1 MATDRRNSFAA
12 IPQLEAQLEK
22 ILKENVIFEKKVINI
37 QEFQSDFYSEYG
49 QYKELISGKFSAV
62 TADIVYLKTF
72 EADIENLYAEAV
84 MTKELSA
91 EVAKLG
97 YATIEELNAQIANI
111 SDLTTE
117 NFKAVNAEIS
127 QMLKAN
133 ELAANVAELGYLKT
147 DELNAKIAS
156 LGYITA
162 ESAELE
168 YVKIDKANI
177 DSAWVE
183 NLLVTGNFL
192 IDTVHGES
200 GYYTK
205 DLVGVN
211 VAGDI
216 IVGNTIKA
224 DALIL
229 QGTDGI
235 YRRLNIDSLGE
246 AYVDSNP
253 IYNQK
258 LDGSVLVAESVT
270 AKEINVSDLF
280 AQDITATGEITGAK
294 LLSAYIESTSGKIGG
309 FTIGNSALYNGAT
322 TLAGADNSVYLGL
335 DGISCG
341 TKFKVDKKGVL
352 STADIKMEK
361 TNTED
366 GITST
371 FGTYISSPDT
381 WTGSGFAVPEIKTK
395 TKTVVDGV
403 TYSDTLTMYP
413 FRISLE
419 KYVTG
424 TDNTW
429 LRLEPTKLSM
439 FSYITTNGFKV
450 PELFIQPAGANS
462 LSSVTLGKEAH
473 QIYSVKW
480 TDDPYDYPD
489 DPLASCPH
497 EMYPIDINAST
508 VTFNSAVAIKNQ
520 GLELYHATP
529 YIDFHFGNSD
539 ADYTSRIIESK
550 SGTLQAEC
558 NLNIT
563 GDVGAA
569 NLTRKSVTI
578 SGLPSDAGYTC
589 YYYPVLKVCFLRL
602 YYTGKAISATTATV
616 LGTVASG
623 YRPSTQH
630 ALSIYPSQD
639 TLKHRQ
645 AAISSDGGIK
655 FYSEV
660 AKDAAD
666 DTYITGF
673 WFV

>member
-49 QYKELISGKFSAV
+49 QYKELIAGKFSAV
-62 TADIVYLKTF
+62 TADIAYLKTF

-84 MTKELSA
+84 MTKDLSA

-97 YATIEELNAQIANI
+97 YL
-111 SDLTTE
+111 S
-117 NFKAVNAEIS
+117 
-127 QMLKAN
+127 
-133 ELAANVAELGYLKT
+133 
-147 DELNAKIAS
+147 AK
-156 LGYITA
+156 
-162 ESAELE
+162 SAELE

-200 GYYTK
+200 GYYSK

-246 AYVDSNP
+246 AYVDSDP

-270 AKEINVSDLF
+270 ATEINVSDLF
-280 AQDITATGEITGAK
+280 AQDITATGKITGAK
-294 LLSAYIESTSGKIGG
+294 LLSTYIESTSGKIGG

-341 TKFKVDKKGVL
+341 VSFKVDKAGNLSATSGKIAGFTIDNDKLSNAENPTSILDIGYTQEELKRWPGAMGNSYYLDYQGNMKVGIDNTGVGFYSL
-352 STADIKMEK
+352 RRRGTPPVTISEIRSDYNLKNGEK
-361 TNTED
+361 TELV
-366 GITST
+366 
-371 FGTYISSPDT
+371 SSKVYAGLSGESVVFVVGENETMDSWLET
-381 WTGSGFAVPEIKTK
+381 WYSHSGFGIQRVEETAM
-395 TKTVVDGV
+395 GLAA
-403 TYSDTLTMYP
+403 TY
-413 FRISLE
+413 
-419 KYVTG
+419 
-424 TDNTW
+424 
-429 LRLEPTKLSM
+429 
-439 FSYITTNGFKV
+439 
-450 PELFIQPAGANS
+450 
-462 LSSVTLGKEAH
+462 
-473 QIYSVKW
+473 
-480 TDDPYDYPD
+480 
-489 DPLASCPH
+489 
-497 EMYPIDINAST
+497 
-508 VTFNSAVAIKNQ
+508 
-520 GLELYHATP
+520 
-529 YIDFHFGNSD
+529 
-539 ADYTSRIIESK
+539 
-550 SGTLQAEC
+550 GTLQAEC

-563 GDVGAA
+563 GDVSAA
-569 NLTRKSVTI
+569 NLTRESVTI
-578 SGLPSDAGYTC
+578 SGLPSGATYTC
-589 YYYPVLKVCFLRL
+589 YYYPVLKMCFLRL
-602 YYTGKAISATTATV
+602 YYTGKAVSATTATV

-630 ALSIYPSQD
+630 ALSVYPSQD

-655 FYSEV
+655 FYSEA

>member
-49 QYKELISGKFSAV
+49 QYKELIAGKFSAV

-84 MTKELSA
+84 MTKDLSA

-97 YATIEELNAQIANI
+97 YL
-111 SDLTTE
+111 
-117 NFKAVNAEIS
+117 
-127 QMLKAN
+127 
-133 ELAANVAELGYLKT
+133 
-147 DELNAKIAS
+147 
-156 LGYITA
+156 TA
-162 ESAELE
+162 ESAEIE

-200 GYYTK
+200 GYYSK

-246 AYVDSNP
+246 TYVDSDP

-270 AKEINVSDLF
+270 ATEINVSDLF
-280 AQDITATGEITGAK
+280 AQDITATGTITGAK

-309 FTIGNSALYNGAT
+309 FTIGDSALYNGAT

-341 TKFKVDKKGVL
+341 VSFKVDKAGNLSATSGKIAGFTIDNDKLSNAENPTSILDIGYTQEELKRWPGAMGNSYYLDYQGNMKVGIDNTGVGFYSL
-352 STADIKMEK
+352 RRRGTPPVTISEIRSDYNLKNGEK
-361 TNTED
+361 TELV
-366 GITST
+366 
-371 FGTYISSPDT
+371 SSKVYAGLSGESVVFVVGENETMDSWLET
-381 WTGSGFAVPEIKTK
+381 WYSHSGFGIQRVEETAM
-395 TKTVVDGV
+395 GLAA
-403 TYSDTLTMYP
+403 TY
-413 FRISLE
+413 
-419 KYVTG
+419 
-424 TDNTW
+424 
-429 LRLEPTKLSM
+429 
-439 FSYITTNGFKV
+439 
-450 PELFIQPAGANS
+450 
-462 LSSVTLGKEAH
+462 
-473 QIYSVKW
+473 
-480 TDDPYDYPD
+480 
-489 DPLASCPH
+489 
-497 EMYPIDINAST
+497 
-508 VTFNSAVAIKNQ
+508 
-520 GLELYHATP
+520 
-529 YIDFHFGNSD
+529 
-539 ADYTSRIIESK
+539 
-550 SGTLQAEC
+550 GTLQAEC

-563 GDVGAA
+563 GDVSAA
-569 NLTRKSVTI
+569 NLTRESVTI
-578 SGLPSDAGYTC
+578 SGLPSGATYTC
-589 YYYPVLKVCFLRL
+589 YYYPVLKMCFLRL
-602 YYTGKAISATTATV
+602 YYTGKAVSATTATV

-630 ALSIYPSQD
+630 ALSVYPSQD

-655 FYSEV
+655 FYSEA

>member
-49 QYKELISGKFSAV
+49 QYKELIAGKFSAV
-62 TADIVYLKTF
+62 TADIAYLKTF

-84 MTKELSA
+84 MTKDLSA

-97 YATIEELNAQIANI
+97 YL
-111 SDLTTE
+111 S
-117 NFKAVNAEIS
+117 
-127 QMLKAN
+127 
-133 ELAANVAELGYLKT
+133 
-147 DELNAKIAS
+147 AK
-156 LGYITA
+156 
-162 ESAELE
+162 SAELE

-200 GYYTK
+200 GYYSK

-211 VAGDI
+211 VTGDT

-229 QGTDGI
+229 QGEDGI

-246 AYVDSNP
+246 ASVDSDP
-253 IYNQK
+253 KYNQK

-280 AQDITATGEITGAK
+280 AQDITATGKITGAK

-341 TKFKVDKKGVL
+341 VSFKVDKAGNLSATSGKIAGFTIDNDKLSNAENPTSILDIGYTQEELKRWPGAMGNSYYLDYQGNMKVGIDNTGVGFYSL
-352 STADIKMEK
+352 RRRGTPPVTISEIRYDYNLKNGEK
-361 TNTED
+361 TELV
-366 GITST
+366 
-371 FGTYISSPDT
+371 SSKIYAGLSGESVVFVVGENETMDSWMET
-381 WTGSGFAVPEIKTK
+381 WYSHSGF
-395 TKTVVDGV
+395 G
-403 TYSDTLTMYP
+403 
-413 FRISLE
+413 
-419 KYVTG
+419 
-424 TDNTW
+424 
-429 LRLEPTKLSM
+429 
-439 FSYITTNGFKV
+439 
-450 PELFIQPAGANS
+450 IQRVEETAMG
-462 LSSVTLGKEAH
+462 
-473 QIYSVKW
+473 
-480 TDDPYDYPD
+480 
-489 DPLASCPH
+489 LAA
-497 EMYPIDINAST
+497 EY
-508 VTFNSAVAIKNQ
+508 
-520 GLELYHATP
+520 
-529 YIDFHFGNSD
+529 
-539 ADYTSRIIESK
+539 
-550 SGTLQAEC
+550 GTLQAEC

-563 GDVGAA
+563 GDVSAA
-569 NLTRKSVTI
+569 NLTRESVTI
-578 SGLPSDAGYTC
+578 SGLPSGAGYTC
-589 YYYPVLKVCFLRL
+589 YYYPVLKICFLRL
-602 YYTGKAISATTATV
+602 YYTGKAVSATTATI

-623 YRPSTQH
+623 YRPSTRH
-630 ALSIYPSQD
+630 ALAAYPSQD
-639 TLKHRQ
+639 PLKHRQ
-645 AAISSDGGIK
+645 AAISSDGGIM

>member
-49 QYKELISGKFSAV
+49 QYKELIAGKLSAV

-84 MTKELSA
+84 MTKDLSA

-97 YATIEELNAQIANI
+97 YL
-111 SDLTTE
+111 
-117 NFKAVNAEIS
+117 
-127 QMLKAN
+127 
-133 ELAANVAELGYLKT
+133 
-147 DELNAKIAS
+147 
-156 LGYITA
+156 TA

-200 GYYTK
+200 GYYSK

-246 AYVDSNP
+246 TYVDSDP

-270 AKEINVSDLF
+270 ATEINVSDLF
-280 AQDITATGEITGAK
+280 AQDITATGTITGAK

-341 TKFKVDKKGVL
+341 VSFKVDKAGNLSATSGKIAGFTIDNDKLSNAENPTSILDIGYTQEELKRWPGAMGNSYYLDYQGNMKVGIDNTGVGFYSL
-352 STADIKMEK
+352 RRRGTPPVTISEIRSDYNLKNGEK
-361 TNTED
+361 TELV
-366 GITST
+366 
-371 FGTYISSPDT
+371 SSKVYAGLSGESVVFVVGENETMDSWIET
-381 WTGSGFAVPEIKTK
+381 WYSHSGFGIQRVEETGMGLAA
-395 TKTVVDGV
+395 
-403 TYSDTLTMYP
+403 TYGTM
-413 FRISLE
+413 
-419 KYVTG
+419 
-424 TDNTW
+424 
-429 LRLEPTKLSM
+429 
-439 FSYITTNGFKV
+439 
-450 PELFIQPAGANS
+450 
-462 LSSVTLGKEAH
+462 
-473 QIYSVKW
+473 
-480 TDDPYDYPD
+480 
-489 DPLASCPH
+489 
-497 EMYPIDINAST
+497 
-508 VTFNSAVAIKNQ
+508 
-520 GLELYHATP
+520 
-529 YIDFHFGNSD
+529 
-539 ADYTSRIIESK
+539 
-550 SGTLQAEC
+550 QAEC

-563 GDVGAA
+563 GDVSAA
-569 NLTRKSVTI
+569 NLIRESVAI
-578 SGLPSDAGYTC
+578 NGLPSGAGYTC
-589 YYYPVLKVCFLRL
+589 YYYPVLKICFVRL
-602 YYTGKAISATTATV
+602 YYTGKAVSATTATI

-623 YRPSTQH
+623 YRPSTRH
-630 ALSIYPSQD
+630 ALAAYPSQD
-639 TLKHRQ
+639 PLKHRQ
-645 AAISSDGGIK
+645 AAISSDGGIM